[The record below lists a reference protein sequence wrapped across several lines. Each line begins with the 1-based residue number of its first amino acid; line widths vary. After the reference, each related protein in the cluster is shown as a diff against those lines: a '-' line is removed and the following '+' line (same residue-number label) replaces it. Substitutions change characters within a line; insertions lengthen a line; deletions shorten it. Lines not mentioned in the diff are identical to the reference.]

1 MRIEVDIRKTLRSNG
16 REFTLD
22 VKFTCEDDLGVIFGP
37 SGAGKSLTLR
47 AIAGLEK
54 PDYGRIVVGGKVL
67 FDSVAGINVRAN
79 ERSVGYLFQ
88 DYALFPHL
96 SVEENVA
103 FGIKRWWERKPTAE
117 AARRV
122 VELLDL
128 FELRGMNKAYPAQLS
143 GGQRQRVA
151 LARALIRHPDVLL
164 LDEPFAALD
173 PLLRGR
179 MRRELVSTRA
189 LFKVPMLVITHDP
202 EDVAVLAETLMVL
215 DQGRVA
221 KAVDLKVAPYRDGE
235 GRAGERTIDTWT
247 ADRWQGGRVA
257 AAASDDSRCEVKF
270 LSVVIYI

>member
-16 REFTLD
+16 RDFTLD
-22 VKFTCEDDLGVIFGP
+22 VKFACEDELGVMFGP

-67 FDSVAGINVRAN
+67 FDSMAGINLPANARA
-79 ERSVGYLFQ
+79 VGYLFQ

-96 SVEENVA
+96 SVEENIG
-103 FGIKRWWERKPTAE
+103 FGVQRLWQRRLPPE

-122 VELLDL
+122 ADLMEL
-128 FELRGMNKAYPAQLS
+128 FELRGLNRAYPAQLS

-151 LARALIRHPDVLL
+151 LARALI
-164 LDEPFAALD
+164 
-173 PLLRGR
+173 
-179 MRRELVSTRA
+179 LVSTRA

-202 EDVAVLAETLMVL
+202 EDVAVLGETLVVL

-221 KAVDLKVAPYRDGE
+221 KAVDLKLPPYRDGA
-235 GRAGERTIDTWT
+235 GRASERSIRELLTDEAEAEPPRPRPTIR
-247 ADRWQGGRVA
+247 A
-257 AAASDDSRCEVKF
+257 VK
-270 LSVVIYI
+270 